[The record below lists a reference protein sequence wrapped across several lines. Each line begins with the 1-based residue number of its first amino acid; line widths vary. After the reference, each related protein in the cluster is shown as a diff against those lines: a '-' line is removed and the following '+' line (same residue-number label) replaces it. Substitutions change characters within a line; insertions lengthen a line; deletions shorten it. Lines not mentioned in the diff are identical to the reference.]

1 MPIRINSNIWFLIA
15 SLVIVGLGFYFFTDI
30 ISYVLVSFVLSLM
43 GQPFM
48 RIFLHK
54 MRLNKFRFGSAVA
67 ALLTLT
73 VFVILFILFLSLI
86 VPVVVQQ
93 AMFLTELDYGSIG
106 RTLEAP
112 FQHVEDYMLK
122 LGLDVQQNSTE
133 EIVRDMLGGVFDP
146 QKIGEFFS
154 SLITF
159 ASEFL
164 MGIFSILFITFFF
177 LQEKGMFQ
185 SFILALVPNQYETKV
200 KRVMDD
206 TIALLTRYFSG
217 IFVQMV
223 IITTYVSVVLSLLG
237 IKNAL
242 LIGLFAAISN
252 VIPYLGPLIG
262 AIFGLL
268 VTISANGD
276 AQFYA
281 ELLPMLLKVIA
292 VFASMQLID
301 NFFLQPI
308 IFSTSVKAHPLEI
321 FIIILVAAKLGGV
334 VGMILAIPVYTM
346 LRVVARNFLSEFK
359 IVQRLTKGID
369 TVNGP
374 NA

>member
-1 MPIRINSNIWFLIA
+1 MPIRINSNIWFLIG
-15 SLVIVGLGFYFFTDI
+15 SLIIIGVGFYFFTDI
-30 ISYVLVSFVLSLM
+30 ISYVLISFVLSLM

-48 RIFLHK
+48 RIFMKK
-54 MRLNKFRFGSAVA
+54 MRLNKFRYGGAFA
-67 ALLTLT
+67 ALLTLI

-112 FQHVEDYMLK
+112 FQHVEDYMIK
-122 LGLDVQQNSTE
+122 LGLEVQQNSTE
-133 EIVRDMLGGVFDP
+133 EIVRDMLSGFFDP
-146 QKIGEFFS
+146 QKIGDFFS

-164 MGIFSILFITFFF
+164 MGVFSILFITFFF

-185 SFILALVPNQYETKV
+185 NFILALVPNQYEVKV
-200 KRVMDD
+200 KKVLDD

-223 IITTYVSVVLSLLG
+223 IITTYVSVALSALG

-262 AIFGLL
+262 AIFGIL

-276 AQFYA
+276 AQFYT

-301 NFFLQPI
+301 NFILQPF

-321 FIIILVAAKLGGV
+321 FIVILIAAKLGGIM
-334 VGMILAIPVYTM
+334 GMILAIPVYTM

-369 TVNGP
+369 TVNQH
-374 NA
+374 